1 MEDKIYF
8 IKTRKVK
15 TPKREHVHDAG
26 IDFFMPNLD
35 DQMIADLIDRNPHLR
50 GCKDWIQVDSQKT
63 LFNEIQVQM
72 QRIRIDAHQRVTIP
86 SGIKAWIVDKDT
98 AWIAHNKSGLASK
111 KGIIVT
117 ANVIDADYTG
127 EIHLGI
133 ENTSDEPVFFRPDDK
148 ITQFIQMVVKY
159 PELEEVTIE
168 QYKEMTSSSDRGEGR
183 MGSTDKN

>member
-1 MEDKIYF
+1 MI
-8 IKTRKVK
+8 
-15 TPKREHVHDAG
+15 
-26 IDFFMPNLD
+26 IDLK
-35 DQMIADLIDRNPHLR
+35 DRNPHLR
-50 GCKDWIQVDSQKT
+50 ECVHWIQVNYQET
-63 LFNEIQVQM
+63 LFSETIPVQK
-72 QRIRIDAHQRVTIP
+72 IRIDAHQRVTIP
-86 SGIKAWIVDKDT
+86 SGIKAWIMDKNT

-133 ENTSDEPVFFRPDDK
+133 ENTSDEPVFFSPGDK
-148 ITQFIQMVVKY
+148 ITQFIQVMIKY
-159 PELEEVTIE
+159 PELEEVTLD

>member
-1 MEDKIYF
+1 MKNKIYF

-26 IDFFMPNLD
+26 IDFYMPNLD
-35 DQMIADLIDRNPHLR
+35 DQMITDLIDRNPHLR
-50 GCKDWIQVDSQKT
+50 ECNDWIQIDDQET
-63 LFNEIQVQM
+63 LFHEMIQVQ
-72 QRIRIDAHQRVTIP
+72 RIMVDAHQRVTIP
-86 SGIKAWIVDKDT
+86 SGIKAWIIDKDT

-133 ENTSDEPVFFRPDDK
+133 ENTSNEPVFFSPGDK
-148 ITQFIQMVVKY
+148 ITQFIQVVVKY
-159 PELEEVTIE
+159 PELEEVTLE
-168 QYKEMTSSSDRGEGR
+168 QYNDMTSSSDRGEGR

>member
-1 MEDKIYF
+1 MEDMIYF
-8 IKTRKVK
+8 IKTREVK

-26 IDFFMPNLD
+26 IDFYMPNLD
-35 DQMIADLIDRNPHLR
+35 DQMVVDLIDRNPHLSE
-50 GCKDWIQVDSQKT
+50 CNDWIQADFQET
-63 LFNEIQVQM
+63 LFHEMIRV
-72 QRIRIDAHQRVTIP
+72 QRIRVDAHQRVTIP
-86 SGIKAWIVDKDT
+86 SGIKAWIIDKNT

-133 ENTSDEPVFFRPDDK
+133 ENTSDEPVFFSPGDK
-148 ITQFIQMVVKY
+148 ITQFIQVVVKY
-159 PELEEVTIE
+159 PVLEEVTLE
-168 QYKEMTSSSDRGEGR
+168 QYQEITSSSDRGEGR

>member
-26 IDFFMPNLD
+26 IDFFMPSLD
-35 DQMIADLIDRNPHLR
+35 NIMITDLIDRNHHLR
-50 GCKDWIQVDSQKT
+50 GDDTWIQSAYQES
-63 LFNEIQVQM
+63 LFHDMIM
-72 QRIRIDAHQRVTIP
+72 TDRIRVDAHQRVTIP
-86 SGIKAWIVDKDT
+86 SGIKAWIIDKNT
-98 AWIAHNKSGLASK
+98 AWIAHNKSGLASN

-133 ENTSDEPVFFRPDDK
+133 ENTSDEPVFFSPGDK
-148 ITQFIQMVVKY
+148 ITQFIQVVVKY
-159 PELEEVTIE
+159 PVLEEVTLE
-168 QYKEMTSSSDRGEGR
+168 QFNKMTSTSDRGEGR
-183 MGSTDKN
+183 MGSTDKH